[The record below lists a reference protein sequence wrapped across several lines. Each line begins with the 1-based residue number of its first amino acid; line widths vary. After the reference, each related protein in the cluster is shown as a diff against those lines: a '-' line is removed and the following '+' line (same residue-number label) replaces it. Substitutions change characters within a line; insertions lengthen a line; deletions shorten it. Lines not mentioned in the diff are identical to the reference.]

1 MEKSLKKVLANSFMF
16 YIKSHNFHINVTG
29 VYFKQFHD
37 LFGEIYEEA
46 FAEVDLIAEHIRSIG
61 KYAPIS
67 ISRIATTTDIKD
79 DGSIPD
85 ALSMAKRLIEDNKI
99 VIASLYEAYKEADAA
114 KELGLAN
121 FLQDRIDAHN
131 KTEWMLKATTE

>member
-1 MEKSLKKVLANSFMF
+1 MEESLKKVLSNVFMF

-37 LFGEIYEEA
+37 LFGGIYEEA
-46 FAEVDLIAEHIRSIG
+46 FAEVDSVAEHIRAIG
-61 KYAPIS
+61 KYAPLS
-67 ISRIATTTDIKD
+67 ISRIAEIADIKD
-79 DGSIPD
+79 DASIPD
-85 ALSMAKRLIEDNKI
+85 AISMTKRLIEDNKK
-99 VIASLYEAYKEADAA
+99 VLASLYSAYKEAESA

-131 KTEWMLKATTE
+131 KTEWMLKATAE